1 MSDDPAV
8 LPCPPPCFTRQNGTF
23 CRVFRLRIVAVKKSM
38 LSFSDFGAGVGDAQT
53 QRGFVALA
61 GKAARPQPSGWWRGA
76 ARMEVYLEAM
86 ATFAF
91 RNISYRFVR
100 ALLKLSEYGTP
111 SAGY

>member
-1 MSDDPAV
+1 
-8 LPCPPPCFTRQNGTF
+8 
-23 CRVFRLRIVAVKKSM
+23 
-38 LSFSDFGAGVGDAQT
+38 
-53 QRGFVALA
+53 
-61 GKAARPQPSGWWRGA
+61 
-76 ARMEVYLEAM
+76 MEVYLEAM